1 MKEMELMN
9 MGFKGKVVVIT
20 GAGQGL
26 GAGFAKDFAKQGAK
40 VYLLGR
46 TLSKVE
52 KVAQEIKAE
61 GGCGYAM
68 GCDVGD
74 RGQVQSCF
82 ERIIAE
88 AGGVDILVNNAAYHK
103 SLSVLDTSMEEWD
116 KHIDSNL
123 NGTFYCIKAVLPGMV
138 ERRYGKII
146 NISSSG
152 AKLFFPGFGA
162 YAASKGGIVSLTQI
176 LSEEVKQYGINVNAI
191 YLGMTNT
198 EHTRERIDS
207 DPAVTVKLDEM
218 LQVDEVSKVVCFLAS
233 DDASPIMGAAFDVF
247 GKKA

>member
-1 MKEMELMN
+1 
-9 MGFKGKVVVIT
+9 MGFEGKVVVIT

-26 GAGFAKDFAKQGAK
+26 GAGFAKDFAGQGAK

-52 KVAQEIKAE
+52 KVAAEIKSQ
-61 GGCGYAM
+61 GGDACAM
-68 GCDVGD
+68 GCDVGEQDQVKDCFD
-74 RGQVQSCF
+74 R
-82 ERIIAE
+82 ILAE
-88 AGGVDILVNNAAYHK
+88 NGKVDILVNNAAYHR

-116 KHIDSNL
+116 KHINSNL
-123 NGTFYCIKAVLPGMV
+123 NGCFYCIKAVLPGMIA
-138 ERRYGKII
+138 RRYGKII
-146 NISSSG
+146 NMSSSG

-176 LSEEVKQYGINVNAI
+176 LSEEVKNYGINVNAI

-233 DDASPIMGAAFDVF
+233 DAAAPIMGAAIDVF

>member
-1 MKEMELMN
+1 
-9 MGFKGKVVVIT
+9 MGFEGKVVVIT

-26 GAGFAKDFAKQGAK
+26 GAGFAKDFAGQGAK

-52 KVAQEIKAE
+52 KVAAEIRSQ
-61 GGCGYAM
+61 GGDACAM

-74 RGQVQSCF
+74 YTQVHDCFQRILEQAGQVD
-82 ERIIAE
+82 
-88 AGGVDILVNNAAYHK
+88 VLVNNAAYYH
-103 SLSVLDTSMEEWD
+103 SSTVMDTSLEDWD
-116 KHIDSNL
+116 RHINSNL
-123 NGTFYCIKAVLPGMV
+123 NGTFYCIKSVLPGMIQ
-138 ERRYGKII
+138 RRYGKII
-146 NISSSG
+146 NMSSSG

-176 LSEEVKQYGINVNAI
+176 LSEEVKNYGINVNAI

-198 EHTRERIDS
+198 EQTRARIDT
-207 DPAVTVKLDEM
+207 DPAITVKLDEM

-233 DDASPIMGAAFDVF
+233 DAAAPIMGAAIDVF

>member
-1 MKEMELMN
+1 MKFE
-9 MGFKGKVVVIT
+9 GKVAVIT

-26 GAGFAKDFAKQGAK
+26 GTGFAKDFARQGAK

-46 TLSKVE
+46 TYSKVE
-52 KVAQEIKAE
+52 KVADEIRAE
-61 GGCGYAM
+61 GGCATAL

-74 RGQVQSCF
+74 RGQVKDCF
-82 ERIIAE
+82 ERILAE
-88 AGGVDILVNNAAYHK
+88 SGKVDILVNNAAYHK
-103 SLSVLDTSMEEWD
+103 SLSVLETSMDEWD
-116 KHIDSNL
+116 KHLNSNL

-138 ERRYGKII
+138 ERKYGKII

-233 DDASPIMGAAFDVF
+233 DDAAPIMGAAIDVF